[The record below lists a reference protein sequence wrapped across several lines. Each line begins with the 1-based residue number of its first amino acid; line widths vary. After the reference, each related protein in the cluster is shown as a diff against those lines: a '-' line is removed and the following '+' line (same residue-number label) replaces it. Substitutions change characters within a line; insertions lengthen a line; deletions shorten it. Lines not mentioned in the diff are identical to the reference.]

1 MSDAKKKVSE
11 TIDYVNLSKVGTTKE
26 ILNKTNEIREAKRE
40 EVEKENAAYVFPE
53 GYSST
58 MGLKQGSVTELRMF
72 FNVKPGHAEAL
83 KEALLKFQVSEERNA
98 KAVHIMTGIVSM
110 TGTFFDNDTRY
121 LHCAEFDTEW
131 DPYIDDSVPGPKQR
145 LIYAN
150 WIQHLV
156 EGGDFG
162 PDNLPTA
169 NDVKVF
175 FNMARKTAH
184 IYIRTFGETATEEY
198 RMRDVKK
205 AFDEVLDNPDAA
217 TALQNPALKPLL
229 DLAAE

>member
-1 MSDAKKKVSE
+1 MADEKKKVSE
-11 TIDYVNLSKVGTTKE
+11 TIDYVNLSKVGTTSE
-26 ILNKTNEIREAKRE
+26 ILAATNQVREAKRADT
-40 EVEKENAAYVFPE
+40 EKENAAYVFPK
-53 GYSST
+53 GYNSN
-58 MGLKQGSVTELRMF
+58 MGLKQGHVCELRMF

-83 KEALLKFQVSEERNA
+83 KEELLKFQVSEERNA

-121 LHCAEFDTEW
+121 LHCAEFDTDW

-145 LIYAN
+145 LLYAN

-184 IYIRTFGETATEEY
+184 IYIRTFGETCTEEY
-198 RMRDVKK
+198 RMRDVQK
-205 AFDEVLDNPDAA
+205 AFEKVLDHPDADK
-217 TALQNPALKPLL
+217 ALQHPALKPLL
-229 DLAAE
+229 DVASA